1 MKWEFHF
8 EGGPNDGDI
17 WPFDQ
22 TPTVTPIIRGK
33 HGSVYR
39 LQEPLLECC
48 CTRYANY
55 LYDRQ
60 GANDVS

>member
-8 EGGPNDGDI
+8 EGGPNDGTVWTYDKA
-17 WPFDQ
+17 
-22 TPTVTPIIRGK
+22 PT
-33 HGSVYR
+33 
-39 LQEPLLECC
+39 LQAGLNVDGATYLLEEQLECC

-55 LYDRQ
+55 LYVDQ